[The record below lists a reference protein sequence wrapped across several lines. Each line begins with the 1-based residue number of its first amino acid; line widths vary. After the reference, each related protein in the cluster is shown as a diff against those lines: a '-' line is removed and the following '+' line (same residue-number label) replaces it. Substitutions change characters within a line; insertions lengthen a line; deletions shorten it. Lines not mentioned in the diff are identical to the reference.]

1 MGISSMAEWKPERR
15 SGAGKLE
22 GKTCMSE
29 PKLDELAP
37 SEAASAQ
44 PTDSNAR
51 RSSTLGIAARLL
63 VGGALLGREAI
74 GSAMASTR
82 DALDEATQP
91 PAGDEGPS
99 EEGLDPPAQVPRP
112 APSARHLLIGAL
124 FDTGEQIERRG
135 ESAAR
140 TVARTA
146 SPVVRWA
153 KRSRLTA
160 PARHRFNALSARG
173 EARVQRWVERGVLE
187 EQRSRALL
195 NATAT
200 KAANRSLDSV
210 VDSPQVQGLVEEFV
224 EAQGQSLSKRFLEE
238 LRAVSVSG
246 DLAVA
251 RVARRVVRHP
261 KPEVPPLPRALPEP
275 ASEPTPPPDLRGR
288 GAGFVSRLLAFFI
301 DVIIVSIAI
310 RAIEWLLQDL
320 QMATGWAP
328 LPMVGSSTAGSAVP
342 IFVTLGGGLLM
353 SAVYFLFF
361 WTVAGVTPGKGLMG
375 LRVVRRDGSGLSFLR
390 SLLRLFGYWLS
401 TLLYGLGYLW
411 IAIDNRREAWHDKI
425 ARTAV
430 IYAWDARPSTRSLG
444 SVIRSAEDPQAEE
457 TAEHLPP
464 RD

>member
-1 MGISSMAEWKPERR
+1 
-15 SGAGKLE
+15 
-22 GKTCMSE
+22 MSE
-29 PKLDELAP
+29 PKPEELAP
-37 SEAASAQ
+37 SEAANA
-44 PTDSNAR
+44 PRTDSNAR
-51 RSSTLGIAARLL
+51 RSSTLGTAARLL

-82 DALDEATQP
+82 DVLDEATQP
-91 PAGDEGPS
+91 PAGDEGPG
-99 EEGLDPPAQVPRP
+99 EDGLAPPAQVPRP
-112 APSARHLLIGAL
+112 TPSARHLLIGAL

-160 PARHRFNALSARG
+160 PARRQFNALSVRG

-195 NATAT
+195 NTT
-200 KAANRSLDSV
+200 VTRAANRSLDTV

-224 EAQGQSLSKRFLEE
+224 EAQGQSLGMRFVEE
-238 LRAVSVSG
+238 LRAQAVSG

-251 RVARRVVRHP
+251 RIARRVVRHP
-261 KPEVPPLPRALPEP
+261 KPEVPPLPRAVPEAAALAGAP
-275 ASEPTPPPDLRGR
+275 ASLYGR
-288 GAGFVSRLLAFFI
+288 GAGFVSRLLAFVV

-320 QMATGWAP
+320 QMVTGWAP
-328 LPMVGSSTAGSAVP
+328 LPMAGSSTAGSAVP
-342 IFVTLGGGLLM
+342 IFVTAGEALLL

-361 WTVAGVTPGKGLMG
+361 WSVAGITPGKGLMG

-425 ARTAV
+425 AKTAV

-444 SVIRSAEDPQAEE
+444 SIIRSAEDPESGE
-457 TAEHLPP
+457 TTGNLPP
-464 RD
+464 GD